1 MVNELVFRA
10 ADTATA
16 LEKVQDNLGENAY
29 IIEIKNVGN
38 FVEITAS
45 LQEPVAVK
53 GSAKTAPKN
62 SVLVLSKRLQENAAL
77 GTGKDN
83 TDLETLADFD
93 ELIPYKPKPREIGAE
108 QGSTADSDIE
118 NTAKHALP
126 HSSVANEKTLPKD
139 HSNYAQVLDLSN
151 NPKSPF
157 LYILV
162 T

>member
-108 QGSTADSDIE
+108 QGSMADADIE
-118 NTAKHALP
+118 NTCL
-126 HSSVANEKTLPKD
+126 
-139 HSNYAQVLDLSN
+139 
-151 NPKSPF
+151 
-157 LYILV
+157 LY
-162 T
+162 TSDAADE